1 MNVLIIGVGKIGS
14 LLAYELVKDRSCNVF
29 LYGRN
34 YSKNKGIASD
44 LREINAQFNVVALE
58 SLEHL
63 PKIDL
68 TIFSFSIMIW
78 RPNIGAND
86 RIIEA
91 KNNLKILDS
100 IASQID
106 LKQLGVI
113 IIVSNPVDL
122 LTQYCS
128 EKYKVENVYGFG
140 NSLDELRVS
149 NTLINRP
156 YNYQGDEVVC
166 IGEHG
171 SSIVP
176 ILSKAF
182 GESIVE
188 PSVYSNVKS
197 EIFERTLEVI
207 HLVSIP
213 FYAPVYSLFHL
224 IRSIINQ
231 ETKTVRL
238 SRYLKKEYLG
248 IKGISI
254 GVPLEMINGQLG
266 EPVEIDVSDYEAKL
280 FVESAKQIETVYNKI
295 VHLE

>member
-1 MNVLIIGVGKIGS
+1 M
-14 LLAYELVKDRSCNVF
+14 
-29 LYGRN
+29 
-34 YSKNKGIASD
+34 
-44 LREINAQFNVVALE
+44 
-58 SLEHL
+58 
-63 PKIDL
+63 
-68 TIFSFSIMIW
+68 
-78 RPNIGAND
+78 
-86 RIIEA
+86 
-91 KNNLKILDS
+91 
-100 IASQID
+100 
-106 LKQLGVI
+106 GVI

-140 NSLDELRVS
+140 NCLDELRVS
-149 NTLINRP
+149 NTLIKGP

-176 ILSKAF
+176 ILSKAL
-182 GESIVE
+182 GKSIDDH
-188 PSVYSNVKS
+188 SIYSNVKS
-197 EIFERTLEVI
+197 EIFERTVEVI

-213 FYAPVYSLFHL
+213 FYSPVYCLFHL

-238 SRYLKKEYLG
+238 SRYLKKDYLG

-254 GVPLEMINGQLG
+254 GVPLEMINGRLG
-266 EPVEIDVSDYEAKL
+266 EPVEIVVSDYEAKL
-280 FVESAKQIETVYNKI
+280 FVESAKQIETVYNKM

>member
-1 MNVLIIGVGKIGS
+1 
-14 LLAYELVKDRSCNVF
+14 LLAYELVREGSCNVY
-29 LYGRN
+29 LCGRN
-34 YSKNKGIASD
+34 YSKIKGIAAD
-44 LREINAQFNVVALE
+44 LREINHQFNVIALE
-58 SLEHL
+58 SLDYL

-78 RPNIGAND
+78 RPDIGAND

-91 KNNLKILDS
+91 KNNLKIIDS
-100 IASQID
+100 IASQTD

-149 NTLINRP
+149 NTLIKGP
-156 YNYQGDEVVC
+156 YNYRGDEVVC

-176 ILSKAF
+176 ILSKVF
-182 GESIVE
+182 GEFIVE

-197 EIFERTLEVI
+197 EIFERTVEVI
-207 HLVSIP
+207 HLVAIP

-224 IRSIINQ
+224 IRSIINK

-248 IKGISI
+248 IKEISI
-254 GVPLEMINGQLG
+254 GVPLEMMNGSLG
-266 EPVEIDVSDYEAKL
+266 EPVDIVVSDYEAKL
-280 FVESAKQIETVYNKI
+280 FVESAKQIETVYKKM

>member
-1 MNVLIIGVGKIGS
+1 MNILIIGLGKIGS
-14 LLAYELVKDRSCNVF
+14 LLAYELVKDNSCNVF

-34 YSKNKGIASD
+34 YSKTKGIATD
-44 LREINAQFNVVALE
+44 LREINAQFNVIALE

-78 RPNIGAND
+78 RPDIGAND

-91 KNNLKILDS
+91 NNNLKIIDS
-100 IASQID
+100 IATQTD

-149 NTLINRP
+149 NTLIKGT

-176 ILSKAF
+176 ILSKALR
-182 GESIVE
+182 GSIEE

-197 EIFERTLEVI
+197 EIFERTVEVI

-213 FYAPVYSLFHL
+213 FYSPVYCLFDL
-224 IRSIINQ
+224 LRSIINK

-238 SRYLKKEYLG
+238 SKYLEKEYLG

-254 GVPLEMINGQLG
+254 GVPLKMINGRLD
-266 EPVEIDVSDYEAKL
+266 EPLEIAVSDYEAKL
-280 FVESAKQIETVYNKI
+280 FVESAKQIETVYKKV
-295 VHLE
+295 VHLK